1 MITSQSINTN
11 SPKKVI
17 NEEAKMRFRVQI
29 RLQAIGH
36 PAESVN
42 DEQNPDYP
50 VDISRSANQ
59 VAQQNEMDSENDE
72 AD

>member
-1 MITSQSINTN
+1 
-11 SPKKVI
+11 
-17 NEEAKMRFRVQI
+17 MRKPRCAFGYRYG
-29 RLQAIGH
+29 QAIGH